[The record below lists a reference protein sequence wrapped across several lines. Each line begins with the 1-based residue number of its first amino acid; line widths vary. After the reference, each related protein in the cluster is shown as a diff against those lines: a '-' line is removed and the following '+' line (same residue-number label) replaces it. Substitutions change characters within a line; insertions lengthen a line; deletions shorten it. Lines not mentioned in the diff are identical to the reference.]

1 MNIFKHYIYLRY
13 ENLSKILAND
23 NIQPLDEIQVTEL
36 LEASSHV
43 DSV

>member
-1 MNIFKHYIYLRY
+1 MNIFKQYIYLRY

-36 LEASSHV
+36 LEASSPV